1 MIVLLISRMVLLIHT
16 LLPEIKKNIQENRY
30 KVVSVV
36 IKILASPFSDSISV
50 HGNNYHSVYRHF
62 AIGIHSLIS
71 PFHNNRFIEILNTY
85 IHIPYF
91 EIIHD

>member
-1 MIVLLISRMVLLIHT
+1 MVL
-16 LLPEIKKNIQENRY
+16 PVSRDKRDIQENRY

-36 IKILASPFSDSISV
+36 IKILVFSDLISV
-50 HGNNYHSVYRHF
+50 HGDNYHSVYCFHF
-62 AIGIHSLIS
+62 AIGIHSLII

-85 IHIPYF
+85 IHIPNF